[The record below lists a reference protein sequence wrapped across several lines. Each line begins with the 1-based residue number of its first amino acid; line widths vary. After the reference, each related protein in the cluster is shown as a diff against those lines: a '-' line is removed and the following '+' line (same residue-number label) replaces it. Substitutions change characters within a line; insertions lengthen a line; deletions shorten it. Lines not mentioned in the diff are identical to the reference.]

1 MVGNG
6 TIISVCYGVKE
17 SKIFIGWSM
26 KKCLG
31 LGVLSWLVK
40 VWMVFFYSAGAGYEP
55 VCAGGA
61 THRHAR
67 DGRLMKTKGLDGGT
81 HNKTNGV

>member
-1 MVGNG
+1 M
-6 TIISVCYGVKE
+6 
-17 SKIFIGWSM
+17 FF
-26 KKCLG
+26 LG
-31 LGVLSWLVK
+31 SLKFEWF
-40 VWMVFFYSAGAGYEP
+40 FFYSAGAGYEP